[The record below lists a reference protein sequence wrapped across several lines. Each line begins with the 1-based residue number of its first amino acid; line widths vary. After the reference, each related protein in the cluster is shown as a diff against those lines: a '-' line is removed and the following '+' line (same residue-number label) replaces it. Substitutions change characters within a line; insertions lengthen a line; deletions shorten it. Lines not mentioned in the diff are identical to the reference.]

1 MEGYFFE
8 KIAESFLSAKL
19 NFSQIFFENKT
30 MTVNTKQ
37 LHFILDN
44 TPAEQNIM
52 LIGKHGIGKSRIL
65 EDYFSKK
72 GAKVV
77 TLFLGQMSDPGDLIG
92 LPEKNEKT
100 GKTDFMLPYWF
111 PTDDT
116 PIVLFLDELNRAR
129 PEVLQTIMDLTLNRK
144 LAGKKLPQGSRIISA
159 VNNGAE
165 YQLTDLDPALVS
177 RFNIYEFA
185 PTVENWIEWAKEAGL
200 DGRVISFIEE
210 NPEYLDSE
218 EEAEE
223 NLERT
228 PDRRSWERTSNIIKN
243 DSDLTNDHL
252 VLLSGII
259 GNKAASL
266 FYKHV
271 QKATVITPKELLSS
285 FESVKEKLEGLTVPQ
300 FSELNKGIF
309 KFLEQF
315 AETSDE
321 GLDLDSGS
329 TDVIKNLNIYFDYL
343 SSSNRK
349 EIQAHFVSLIDA
361 EKYPAAL
368 NLISDKGQDLYK
380 KIMASLE

>member
-1 MEGYFFE
+1 MEGYFLE

-243 DSDLTNDHL
+243 DSDLTNNHL

-271 QKATVITPKELLSS
+271 QKTAVITPKELISS

-380 KIMASLE
+380 KIMVSLE

>member
-1 MEGYFFE
+1 MEGYFLE

-243 DSDLTNDHL
+243 DSDLTNNHL

-271 QKATVITPKELLSS
+271 QKTVVITPKELISS

-321 GLDLDSGS
+321 GLNLDSCS